1 MGRRTRTKPKA
12 CSHKFSSVEK
22 QKLKCL
28 FKKGLVCK
36 DSKPAGKSQGVHTRN
51 MGCDAKGSMEIVG
64 EADPR
69 VDRAGNTGRAEG
81 RYHDRCTKDDDEE
94 RIFGL
99 NGDEA

>member
-1 MGRRTRTKPKA
+1 
-12 CSHKFSSVEK
+12 
-22 QKLKCL
+22 
-28 FKKGLVCK
+28 
-36 DSKPAGKSQGVHTRN
+36 

-69 VDRAGNTGRAEG
+69 VDRAGNTGQAEG